1 MTMLALLRQPD
12 VSKKFGAARPT
23 IYEWMAEGLFPRP
36 LKLGAKFAAWPEHE
50 CNAILAARIQG
61 TSQDEI
67 KTLVSELT
75 DARKNC
81 A

>member
-1 MTMLALLRQPD
+1 MLALLRQPD

-36 LKLGAKFAAWPEHE
+36 LKLGAKFAAWPDHV
-50 CNAILAARIQG
+50 CNAVLDARIQG
-61 TSQDEI
+61 NSIEVI
-67 KTLVSELT
+67 KTLVSVLT
-75 DARKNC
+75 EARKNC